1 MALGGTYTTGTVS
14 TDAEDAKKLVFSGTL
29 LESVAVEG
37 DWIEANGAIGI
48 IASVDDDTNVTLEQD
63 WTGGTLTDSAYVL
76 IKSSWLRYDPAIT
89 QAKIREFIAYIKA
102 QGSFLFV
109 TGSEPDPAMGEDGQY
124 ALKTN
129 GGPWQLW
136 YKTGGV
142 WEAQG
147 IPVGTTFRGE
157 WNSATEYFANDQVGH
172 NGSTW
177 GAIAGSTNVEPGTDD
192 EVWSLSAQAG
202 ADGQHGGAVSFTQ
215 VFSTSTS
222 NADPGDGMLRLN
234 NATQSS
240 ATVIR
245 TDYLDKDGNSL
256 TDLFG
261 SLTTSTSTVKG
272 QIRLAEVGDPT
283 RWIIFDLTA
292 KSDMT
297 GYFNLT
303 VAHVAHST
311 NALRDGEE
319 IGFYFTP
326 KGDVGQ
332 QGIQGNQGYAPV
344 LAVVS
349 DGDRRVFQVTDW
361 TGSTG
366 TKPATGKYVGTSGLV
381 DAIGDA
387 IDVRGTQGIQ
397 GEQGLGIQPDASGP
411 LADRDTYDDEAAGF
425 VFVDT
430 DATPFD
436 LYIKLSATT
445 GDWSAASPIGGAGDM
460 LASVYDPNAVEGD
473 AFDLDNMSP
482 APGAT
487 GKLLF
492 TATNEADALDTL
504 GATTVGVDVLTA
516 TDAAAARTALEIQA
530 GASSEEQ
537 LRMSVAE
544 IYLSKVFGVIRRVA
558 NLFATGFKGA
568 DDGDYG
574 IETADSDNYE
584 VTAGS
589 AGAITGHVAPTSTP
603 GTSQVPTMTS
613 NTTPSGVASAS
624 PTPNNGQAYQAFDGL
639 STASEMYW
647 LNANLPGV
655 LQYQFTSGKV
665 IQSYILRLDSVFD
678 SISAGGW
685 RSWTF
690 EGSNNGSDWTTL
702 DTRSGLTLSGNA
714 DNTFTF
720 SNSTSYTYYRWRVT
734 LGGSTRTSITEA
746 KMIGAPTPDDM
757 TLVTAYQT
765 ADLSVSKAK
774 VALEIDDTASLTLDA
789 DITVEVTCNGGTN
802 WTAASL
808 ATAGKRTGQD
818 GRKIIETVDQACTA
832 GTSFAARVKTDN
844 GKDVKI
850 YGITVSVH

>member
-14 TDAEDAKKLVFSGTL
+14 TDGSDPKKLNFSGTL
-29 LESVAVEG
+29 LSSVVTEG
-37 DWIEANGAIGI
+37 DVFMANGLLGR
-48 IASVDDDTNVTLEQD
+48 IASVDDDTHITLDQD
-63 WTGGTLTDSAYVL
+63 WPGGALTDAAYL
-76 IKSSWLRYDPAIT
+76 IDKTSYKRYDPAIT
-89 QAKIREFIAYIKA
+89 QAKVRDLITLLHA

-109 TGSEPDPAMGEDGQY
+109 SSASPDPAMGEDGQY

-136 YKTGGV
+136 YKTGGI

-157 WNSATEYFANDQVGH
+157 WDSATEYFANDQVGH

-177 GAIAGSTNVEPGTDD
+177 GAIAGSTNVVPGTD
-192 EVWSLSAQAG
+192 EAKWSLSAQKG

-234 NATQSS
+234 NATQSL

-256 TDLFG
+256 TDLVG
-261 SLTTSTSTVKG
+261 SFTTSTSTVKG

-283 RWIIFDLTA
+283 RWIVFDLTA

-311 NALRDGEE
+311 NPLRDAQE

-381 DAIGDA
+381 DVIGDA

-430 DATPFD
+430 DATPFN

-445 GDWSAASPIGGAGDM
+445 ADWSAASPIGGAGDM
-460 LASVYDPNAVEGD
+460 LASVYDPNTVAGD

-492 TATNEADALDTL
+492 TATTAADALDTL
-504 GATTVGVDVLTA
+504 GATTVGVGVLTA
-516 TDAAAARTALEIQA
+516 TDAAAARTALGVDPVIPQA
-530 GASSEEQ
+530 GRLTYVSSTAIKFAPCNGDQ
-537 LRMSVAE
+537 
-544 IYLSKVFGVIRRVA
+544 IKIGGVIYPIPAAGIAGVA
-558 NLFATGFKGA
+558 NTSVYVNGTSGQNLAASTTYYVYAFVNSGA
-568 DDGDYG
+568 V
-574 IETADSDNYE
+574 TADFRTDGNGHLPSDTAGNVGVE
-584 VTAGS
+584 VRVSSGTTKDDSRTLIGMVRTNSSSQFADSASQRFVLSWFNRRSRAGS
-589 AGAITGHVAPTSTP
+589 AAFTANRTTTSTTYVELNSEIRNNFLIWADEAIQVSVAGAGDNSTANRVLTTSVGFD
-603 GTSQVPTMTS
+603 GTTAEDAY
-613 NTTPSGVASAS
+613 NTE
-624 PTPNNGQAYQAFDGL
+624 QAY
-639 STASEMYW
+639 
-647 LNANLPGV
+647 ANG
-655 LQYQFTSGKV
+655 G
-665 IQSYILRLDSVFD
+665 QSSV
-678 SISAGGW
+678 
-685 RSWTF
+685 
-690 EGSNNGSDWTTL
+690 
-702 DTRSGLTLSGNA
+702 GLTLNKSGLSEGYHYA
-714 DNTFTF
+714 TVLG
-720 SNSTSYTYYRWRVT
+720 STTSPGTATWY
-734 LGGSTRTSITEA
+734 GGSTAGERTTLST
-746 KMIGAPTPDDM
+746 M
-757 TLVTAYQT
+757 T
-765 ADLSVSKAK
+765 
-774 VALEIDDTASLTLDA
+774 
-789 DITVEVTCNGGTN
+789 
-802 WTAASL
+802 
-808 ATAGKRTGQD
+808 TG
-818 GRKIIETVDQACTA
+818 
-832 GTSFAARVKTDN
+832 
-844 GKDVKI
+844 
-850 YGITVSVH
+850 